1 MRFRSP
7 SYAHC
12 ELEDGLLACTFP
24 YDPAF
29 ITALKAR
36 IPASDRKWDADT
48 KRWNITPKHAPV
60 LRELVAQIL
69 GETLVLPAVKFDA
82 PRVFTKTLVLKYIG
96 QTKDRGNDERQA
108 YGYVEG
114 AWTVIFPESVLRTWF
129 NAPGKPE
136 EAPSLYATLG
146 VLSNVSGA
154 DLRTAYR
161 RLARQWHPD
170 VCTEPDAQAQF
181 VSIQHAWELLSDPS
195 KRARYDAGLLL
206 AATVAVP
213 KKVMGT
219 GRFAKFATVPG
230 YRPPLRCGL
239 LKTEGVAHLD
249 KFVISRIISWDDIV
263 QEGHTL
269 STSWPPGA
277 AEPVERWL

>member
-1 MRFRSP
+1 
-7 SYAHC
+7 
-12 ELEDGLLACTFP
+12 
-24 YDPAF
+24 
-29 ITALKAR
+29 
-36 IPASDRKWDADT
+36 
-48 KRWNITPKHAPV
+48 V
-60 LRELVAQIL
+60 LRELVSQIL
-69 GETLVLPAVKFDA
+69 GETLILPAVKFDT
-82 PRVFTKTLVLKYIG
+82 PRVVSKTIILKYIG

-108 YGYVEG
+108 YGYVESG
-114 AWTVIFPESVLRTWF
+114 WNVIFPESVLRTWF
-129 NAPGKPE
+129 HAPGKPG

-181 VSIQHAWELLSDPS
+181 VSIQHAWELLSDPG

-206 AATVAVP
+206 AATVPVP

-230 YRPPLRCGL
+230 YRPPLRCGRL
-239 LKTEGVAHLD
+239 IVMAIEHLD
-249 KFVISRIISWDDIV
+249 KFVVTEILSWDDIV
-263 QEGHTL
+263 ENGKTL
-269 STSWPPGA
+269 STSWPQGA
-277 AEPVERWL
+277 TEPKEYWL

>member
-1 MRFRSP
+1 MRFRTP
-7 SYAHC
+7 SHAHC
-12 ELEDGLLACTFP
+12 ELEDGLLACSFP

-29 ITALKAR
+29 IAALKAR

-48 KRWNITPKHAPV
+48 KRWIVTPKHAPV
-60 LRELVAQIL
+60 LRELVSQIL
-69 GETLVLPAVKFDA
+69 GETLILPAVKFDT
-82 PRVFTKTLVLKYIG
+82 PRVVSKTIILKYIG

-108 YGYVEG
+108 YGYVESG
-114 AWTVIFPESVLRTWF
+114 WNVIFPESVLRTWF
-129 NAPGKPE
+129 HAPGKPG

-181 VSIQHAWELLSDPS
+181 VSIQHAWELLSDPG

-206 AATVAVP
+206 AATVPVP

-230 YRPPLRCGL
+230 YRPPLRCGRL
-239 LKTEGVAHLD
+239 IVMAIEHLD
-249 KFVISRIISWDDIV
+249 KFVVTEILSWDDIV
-263 QEGHTL
+263 ENGKTL
-269 STSWPPGA
+269 STSWPQGA
-277 AEPVERWL
+277 TEPKEYWL